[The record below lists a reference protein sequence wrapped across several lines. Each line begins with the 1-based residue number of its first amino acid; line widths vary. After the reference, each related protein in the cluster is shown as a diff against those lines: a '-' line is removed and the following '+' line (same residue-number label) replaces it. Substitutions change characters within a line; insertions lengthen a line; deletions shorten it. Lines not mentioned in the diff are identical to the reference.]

1 MLPSGQL
8 VATMKSEYSQYDQSC
23 MQKLIQCRDV
33 DGRDFQ
39 SRGIPVPMRM
49 GFSFPWESRVN
60 ENINMP
66 KNVNV
71 NGKTTDNSVNG

>member
-8 VATMKSEYSQYDQSC
+8 VATMKSEYSQSDQSC

-33 DGRDFQ
+33 DAN
-39 SRGIPVPMRM
+39 GIPIPMRM
-49 GFSFPWESRVN
+49 GFPFPWESRVN

-66 KNVNV
+66 KSVNV
-71 NGKTTDNSVNG
+71 N